1 MADNQMMK
9 PLDGIRVWELS
20 NNLAAAACGR
30 ILAYLGAEVTKVIPP
45 GGDPLEK
52 RGALYGMPV
61 EKGDNPLYAMVN
73 DGKKFMVLNMK
84 TAEGQQLL
92 KTQLACADVFL
103 TDLHNPELEELGLSY
118 KEVHALNGK
127 LVLGQLS
134 GYGPKGPM
142 KDKIGSDVACYYAR
156 GGYMADYVEKGT
168 APDNVMRGTGEMNA
182 ALAMASGILTA
193 VFAAMTQGEGNLV
206 HTSILHTSTWMAS
219 MNYVIAQYGR
229 EFFIDRVYRCK
240 DGAYMFIQA
249 ITDKQ
254 KNILLDLIGMSRED
268 YDDHFKAIPK
278 LTEIYQQK
286 DFAEWFDLLDGTGV
300 CIERLAHVRDVPF
313 DKQALANGFIQ
324 PYGKTKQVN
333 IPVPPVIYEGCPDA
347 FTGIV

>member
-103 TDLHNPELEELGLSY
+103 TDLHNPELEELDFPI
-118 KEVHALNGK
+118 KK
-127 LVLGQLS
+127 
-134 GYGPKGPM
+134 
-142 KDKIGSDVACYYAR
+142 
-156 GGYMADYVEKGT
+156 
-168 APDNVMRGTGEMNA
+168 
-182 ALAMASGILTA
+182 
-193 VFAAMTQGEGNLV
+193 
-206 HTSILHTSTWMAS
+206 ST
-219 MNYVIAQYGR
+219 
-229 EFFIDRVYRCK
+229 
-240 DGAYMFIQA
+240 
-249 ITDKQ
+249 
-254 KNILLDLIGMSRED
+254 
-268 YDDHFKAIPK
+268 P
-278 LTEIYQQK
+278 
-286 DFAEWFDLLDGTGV
+286 
-300 CIERLAHVRDVPF
+300 
-313 DKQALANGFIQ
+313 
-324 PYGKTKQVN
+324 
-333 IPVPPVIYEGCPDA
+333 
-347 FTGIV
+347 